1 MKRIL
6 LTMILVMT
14 AGAVLADDVMDWVND
29 GIEAYKKKDY
39 TEAVTNFE
47 YAAQLIRQM
56 KGEEMTAALPEALS
70 GWERLSTDS
79 AAAGAAMFGGGTSAS
94 ANYAKGS
101 ASCDITIT
109 TDNPMLSSILM
120 MFTNPMILSS
130 SGKKLIKIEG
140 EKASLEYNDGY
151 GEITVVVAKRV
162 LVQVTGNDIT
172 EEDLRAYAAA
182 IDYALIEKLSD
193 N

>member
-6 LTMILVMT
+6 LTILLMAT
-14 AGAVLADDVMDWVND
+14 AGGVLADDVMDWVNE
-29 GIEAYKKKDY
+29 GIEAYKKKEY

-56 KGEEMTAALPEALS
+56 KGEELTAALPAPLKGWDKVNSDS
-70 GWERLSTDS
+70 G
-79 AAAGAAMFGGGTSAS
+79 AAGAAMFGGGTSAS
-94 ANYAKGS
+94 ARYEKGN
-101 ASCDITIT
+101 ASCEISFT

-130 SGKKLIKIEG
+130 SGKKLIRVGG
-140 EKASLEYNDGY
+140 EKASLEYNDGT
-151 GEITVVVAKRV
+151 GEITVVVDKRV
-162 LVQVTGNDIT
+162 LVMISGYDIT
-172 EEDLRAYAAA
+172 EEDLRAYAEA
-182 IDYALIEKLSD
+182 IDYELIEELSE